1 MSSWYKIENIDTSKT
16 FQGDL
21 LKDVIVSNVLEKKR
35 MKVNAVILNQS
46 CDLVNKISDDKPV
59 TLAILVGLKEYLN
72 DLVRKGNGV
81 GEKALKKEF
90 EALNRNHIHN
100 LFVLDKCN
108 DEFFDSDYM
117 LAVFTTLFVIK
128 FGDLKEQIKTNNIL
142 KARLK
147 SPYREKL
154 THQFAHSYSRVALD
168 NDLENPDNDYYKSII
183 SK

>member
-1 MSSWYKIENIDTSKT
+1 MNSWYDIENIDTSKT
-16 FQGDL
+16 YQGDL
-21 LKDVIVSNVLEKKR
+21 LKDVIVSNVIEKKR

-46 CDLVNKISDDKPV
+46 CDLVNKITDDKPV
-59 TLAILVGLKEYLN
+59 TLAIIVGLKEYFTDIVN
-72 DLVRKGNGV
+72 KGNGI

-100 LFVLDKCN
+100 LFVLDRCS
-108 DEFFDSDYM
+108 DEFFDNDYM

-128 FGDLKEQIKTNNIL
+128 FGDLKEQIKTNHIL
-142 KARLK
+142 KARIK

-168 NDLENPDNDYYKSII
+168 NDLITPENDYYKSVIN
-183 SK
+183 S